1 MSEPI
6 DVETKYLHSEPTPL
20 QKAVEPCP
28 FCGSTELTDMSRVPG
43 CGVSCTTSGCA
54 AEMANIPKHKWN
66 TRSAAK
72 QLEALQKEKEE
83 LKKLFFKEHLHTCLE
98 HTDIERSEAHC
109 PVCACLQ
116 LGTLKLALKKCAG
129 ALKEAGATIATAAK
143 EQVKYPDHK
152 RILFNGTD
160 VTFKEMCDL
169 TCDIAN
175 KALSDPL
182 VKKVLEEQ
190 KK

>member
-6 DVETKYLHSEPTPL
+6 DVEAKYPNSEPTPL
-20 QKAVEPCP
+20 QKAVETPRTDAIVLSHIRDDSKHDDWLLRLNEMIP
-28 FCGSTELTDMSRVPG
+28 LARQLETELL
-43 CGVSCTTSGCA
+43 
-54 AEMANIPKHKWN
+54 
-66 TRSAAK
+66 SAAK